1 MKFFL
6 TLLISLTAMSLT
18 AQIQLKVFFE
28 QDTVMIGDTVGL
40 NYQILV
46 MPDTEIT
53 AMDLSPLD
61 SVFTMEQ
68 IQAAVSDTSINW
80 EDIFDAKAQFEI
92 LNYGMWTP
100 SEADGLIPAS
110 RLRWKEEEGAQG
122 GQKILSNRVTAVFWD
137 EGHFVIPN
145 PKVGYR
151 VGNRAGVFAQPGT
164 GNQVYVSVPT
174 VVDISE
180 VDTLTQ
186 LTPIKPILEESRNW
200 KDFLWL
206 YIIFGVVIF
215 GALLYRYLTK
225 EEEIEEVEPEI
236 ILPPH
241 VIALQKLED
250 LKKAELWQKGDVKEY
265 QTRLTYTLREYLENR
280 YDMQALESTTAQIN
294 EELRKSDVAE
304 GWRNKLRDLLQV
316 ADLVKFAKAE
326 PEEEFHARVL
336 NEAVEFVEETK
347 EEEVIE
353 EPTNDQE

>member
-1 MKFFL
+1 M
-6 TLLISLTAMSLT
+6 TLSLS
-18 AQIQLKVFFE
+18 AQIQVKAFFE

-46 MPDTEIT
+46 LPGTEVT
-53 AMDLSPLD
+53 AIDLTPLD

-68 IQAAVSDTSINW
+68 MQAAVSDTSINW
-80 EDIFDAKAQFEI
+80 EEVFDAKSQFEI
-92 LNYGMWTP
+92 LNYGTWTP
-100 SEADGLIPAS
+100 SEADGLIPATG
-110 RLRWKEEEGAQG
+110 LRWKETAGAQG
-122 GQKILSNRVTAVFWD
+122 GQKILSNRLTTVFWD

-151 VGNRAGVFAQPGT
+151 AGGRVGVYAPPGA
-164 GNQVYVSVPT
+164 GNQVYVGVPT

-186 LTPIKPILEESRNW
+186 LTPIKDILEEKRNW

-206 YIIFGVVIF
+206 YIVFAVVIF

-225 EEEIEEVEPEI
+225 EEEIVEEIEPEI
-236 ILPPH
+236 ILPAH

-280 YDMQALESTTAQIN
+280 YEMQALESTTAQIN
-294 EELRKSDVAE
+294 ENLRKSDVAE
-304 GWRNKLRDLLQV
+304 SWRNKLRDLLQV

-353 EPTNDQE
+353 EPTNDEE

>member
-1 MKFFL
+1 
-6 TLLISLTAMSLT
+6 MSLS
-18 AQIQLKVFFE
+18 AQIQLKAFFE

-46 MPDTEIT
+46 MPGTEVT
-53 AMDLSPLD
+53 TMDLSPLD

-68 IQAAVSDTSINW
+68 MQAAVSDTSINW
-80 EDIFDAKAQFEI
+80 EKVFDAKSQFEI
-92 LNYGMWTP
+92 LNYGAWTP
-100 SEADGLIPAS
+100 RETDGLIPATG
-110 RLRWKEEEGAQG
+110 LRWKETAGPEN
-122 GQKILSNRVTAVFWD
+122 GQKILSNRLTAVFWD

-145 PKVGYR
+145 PKIGYR
-151 VGNRAGVFAQPGT
+151 VGNQAGVFAQAGA
-164 GNQVYVSVPT
+164 GNQVFVEVPT
-174 VVDISE
+174 IVDISE
-180 VDTLTQ
+180 IDTLTQ
-186 LTPIKPILEESRNW
+186 LTPIKPILEENRNW
-200 KDFLWL
+200 KDYIWL
-206 YIIFGVVIF
+206 YIAFGVVIL

-225 EEEIEEVEPEI
+225 KEEVVEEVEPEI

-241 VIALQKLED
+241 VIALKKLAD
-250 LKKAELWQKGDVKEY
+250 LKNAELWQKGDVKEY

-353 EPTNDQE
+353 EPTKDEE

>member
-1 MKFFL
+1 
-6 TLLISLTAMSLT
+6 MSLS
-18 AQIQLKVFFE
+18 AQIQLKAFFE

-46 MPDTEIT
+46 MPGTEIT

-68 IQAAVSDTSINW
+68 MQAAMSDTSINW
-80 EDIFDAKAQFEI
+80 EKVFDAKSQFEI
-92 LNYGMWTP
+92 LNYGNWTP
-100 SEADGLIPAS
+100 SEADGLIPATG
-110 RLRWKEEEGAQG
+110 LRWKETAGSQN
-122 GQKILSNRVTAVFWD
+122 GQKILSNRLTAVFWD
-137 EGHFVIPN
+137 EGHFMIPN
-145 PKVGYR
+145 PKIGYR
-151 VGNRAGVFAQPGT
+151 VGNRAGVFEQRNA
-164 GNQVYVSVPT
+164 GNQVYVEVPT
-174 VVDISE
+174 VVEISE

-186 LTPIKPILEESRNW
+186 LTPIKPILEEKRNW
-200 KDFLWL
+200 KDFFWL
-206 YIIFGVVIF
+206 YIAFGFVIF

-225 EEEIEEVEPEI
+225 KEEIEEEVEPEI

-241 VIALQKLED
+241 VIAFQKLED

-304 GWRNKLRDLLQV
+304 NWRNKLRDLLQV

-336 NEAVEFVEETK
+336 SEAVEFVEETK
-347 EEEVIE
+347 KEEVIE
-353 EPTNDQE
+353 EPTKDEE

>member
-1 MKFFL
+1 
-6 TLLISLTAMSLT
+6 MSLG
-18 AQIQLKVFFE
+18 AQIQLKAFFE
-28 QDTVMIGDTVGL
+28 QDTVMIGDTIGL

-46 MPDTEIT
+46 MPGTEIT

-68 IQAAVSDTSINW
+68 MQAAVSDTSINW
-80 EDIFDAKAQFEI
+80 EEVFDAKSQFEI
-92 LNYGMWTP
+92 LNYGTWTP
-100 SEADGLIPAS
+100 SEADGLIPATG
-110 RLRWKEEEGAQG
+110 LRWKETAGSQS
-122 GQKILSNRVTAVFWD
+122 GQKILSNRLTAVFWD

-145 PKVGYR
+145 ARIGYR
-151 VGNRAGVFAQPGT
+151 IGNQAGIFAQPGA
-164 GNQVYVSVPT
+164 GNQVYVEVPT
-174 VVDISE
+174 VVDVSE

-186 LTPIKPILEESRNW
+186 LSPIKPILEENRNW
-200 KDFLWL
+200 KDYLWL
-206 YIIFGVVIF
+206 YIFLGLVIF
-215 GALLYRYLTK
+215 GILLYRYLTK
-225 EEEIEEVEPEI
+225 EEEVVEEIPEI

-241 VIALQKLED
+241 VIALQKLKD

-294 EELRKSDVAE
+294 EDLRKADVAE
-304 GWRNKLRDLLQV
+304 SWRKKLRDLLQM

-347 EEEVIE
+347 KEEVID